1 MSRDKIVIK
10 GAREHNLKGVDLEIP
25 RDKLVVLTGVSGSG
39 KSSLAFDTLYA
50 EGQRRYVES
59 LSAYARQFL
68 GQMEK
73 PKVDY
78 IGGLSPAIAI
88 EQKSASK
95 NPRSTVGTVTEIYD
109 YLRLLFARVG
119 TAHCHQCGREVGSQS
134 AEQMVN
140 RVLKLPAGVRF
151 MVLAPLVAQR
161 KGEYKDVF
169 AEARAE
175 GFSRVRVDGQ
185 MFDLT
190 DEIKLNKKVKHTI
203 EVVVDR
209 LAVPEPPTTDH
220 RPPTT
225 EEPSSAVSRRSSMA
239 GKAQDGETSAWDSF
253 VTRLTDSIE
262 QALRVGEGMVLISIQ
277 PATDR
282 TGVQSTADRTG
293 VQVNAPTA
301 EPDEQ
306 SPKTKARS
314 TKSKRSASEADKA
327 DSPEPK
333 TEEWL
338 MSEENTCTHCGISF
352 PELSPQMFSFNAP
365 QGACPTCTGLGTR
378 LELDPALLVPNTS
391 LTLHDGAIPYWGELR
406 KKRDSWAYR
415 CLLSIGQHYGFD
427 LDTPWDEL
435 SDRARDVLIFGSGKE
450 RIRFVWNDNNTG
462 SRGEFMRPWEGLAK
476 EITRRLQQTGSDYT
490 REFYTS
496 FMSEQP
502 CPTCS
507 GARLR
512 PESLAVTV
520 GGLSIKRVCALNIA
534 ESHEW
539 ALTLSGD
546 HRPPTTDHRPPVSSN
561 GHGEPLPTATL
572 TPYQLE
578 IAGEILK
585 EIRERL
591 GFLLNVGLHYLA
603 MDRAAPTL
611 SGGEAQRIRLAS
623 QIGSGLVGVMYILDE
638 PSIGLHQRDNRKLL
652 NTLLKLRDLGNSVI
666 VVEHDLETMQAA
678 DWLIDFGPG
687 AGVKGGEVVAAGSPK
702 QVASNGSLTGA
713 YLAGRLEI
721 AIPAQRRVAT
731 VTAQQPLIVLKK
743 KRGRPSA
750 TASAEAPEVTPWL
763 EIAGATMN
771 NLRDVTARFP
781 LGTFVCVTGVSG
793 SGKSSLITE
802 TLYPALANRL
812 NKAQLKPGPFGA
824 LKGIEHLDKVIDI
837 DQQPIGRTPRSN
849 PATYVK
855 LFDIIRDL
863 FSKTPEAKLRGYEAG
878 RFSFNIKG
886 GRCEA
891 CEGNG
896 EKRID
901 MQFLADVWV
910 RCDVCKG
917 KRYNRETLQVKYK
930 GKSIAEV
937 LEMDVQTALDFFDK
951 VPRIRRILQTLH
963 DVGLDYIA
971 LGQPATTLSGGEAQ
985 RVKLAK
991 ELARVATGRTVY
1003 ILDEPTTGLHFADVQ
1018 RLLEVLHRLVDAGNT
1033 VLVIE
1038 HNLDVIK
1045 TADWVLDMGPEG
1057 GDGGGYVVAEG
1068 TPEQVALVPES
1079 HTGWFLRDIL
1089 GAKAEVEAEEEAEV
1103 VA

>member
-1 MSRDKIVIK
+1 MSKDKIVIK

-140 RVLKLPAGVRF
+140 RVLKLPARARF

-185 MFDLT
+185 MYDLSQ
-190 DEIKLNKKVKHTI
+190 EIKLNKKVKHTI

-209 LAVPEPPTTDH
+209 LVMPERGTRDLGLADSGASQA
-220 RPPTT
+220 
-225 EEPSSAVSRRSSMA
+225 PSPKPQAPR
-239 GKAQDGETSAWDSF
+239 GKAQEGEQSEWDGF

-262 QALRVGEGMVLISIQ
+262 QALRVGEGMVLVSIQ
-277 PATDR
+277 P
-282 TGVQSTADRTG
+282 TADRG
-293 VQVNAPTA
+293 PTTSEDGPEDA
-301 EPDEQ
+301 GR
-306 SPKTKARS
+306 RS
-314 TKSKRSASEADKA
+314 SAVGGQA
-327 DSPEPK
+327 
-333 TEEWL
+333 EEWL

-378 LELDPALLVPNTS
+378 LELDPQLLVPNPS
-391 LTLHDGAIPYWGELR
+391 LTIHDGAIPYWGEMR
-406 KKRDSWAYR
+406 KKKDSWAYR
-415 CLLSIGQHYGFD
+415 CLISIGQHYGFN
-427 LDTPWDEL
+427 LDTPWEQL
-435 SDRARDVLIFGSGKE
+435 SQRAREVIIYGSGKE
-450 RIRFVWNDNNTG
+450 RVRFTWNDSSSG

-476 EITRRLQQTGSDYT
+476 EINRRFQQTGSDYT
-490 REFYTS
+490 REYYAS

-502 CPTCS
+502 CPACS

-520 GGLSIKRVCALNIA
+520 GDLSIKQVCALNIS
-534 ESHEW
+534 ESYEW
-539 ALTLSGD
+539 ALALSGD
-546 HRPPTTDHRPPVSSN
+546 EGRTTKDERIASN
-561 GHGEPLPTATL
+561 GHGELSSSVLRPSSAPL

-591 GFLLNVGLHYLA
+591 GFLLNVGLHYLT
-603 MDRAAPTL
+603 MDRGAPTL

-652 NTLLKLRDLGNSVI
+652 NTLIKLRDLGNTVI

-687 AGVKGGEVVAAGSPK
+687 AGVKGGEVVSAGTPDH
-702 QVASNGSLTGA
+702 VALNGSLTGA
-713 YLAGRLEI
+713 YLSGRLEI
-721 AIPAQRRVAT
+721 AVPEQRRVASVADQV
-731 VTAQQPLIVLKK
+731 VTTIPRKQ
-743 KRGRPSA
+743 GRKAKAATRPAAAPSG
-750 TASAEAPEVTPWL
+750 PPWL
-763 EIAGATMN
+763 EIEGATMN
-771 NLRDVTARFP
+771 NLSDVTARFP

-812 NKAQLKPGPFGA
+812 NKAQLKPGPFRA
-824 LKGIEHLDKVIDI
+824 LKGLEHLDKVIDI

-855 LFDIIRDL
+855 LFDLIREL
-863 FSKTPEAKLRGYEAG
+863 FSKTPEAKLRGYEQG

-930 GKSIAEV
+930 GKSIADV
-937 LEMDVQTALDFFDK
+937 LEMDVQTALDFFDN

-1018 RLLEVLHRLVDAGNT
+1018 RLLQVLHRLVDAGNT
-1033 VLVIE
+1033 VIVIE

-1045 TADWVLDMGPEG
+1045 TADWVVDMGPEG
-1057 GDGGGYVVAEG
+1057 GDGGGVVVAEG
-1068 TPEQVALVPES
+1068 TPEQVVLVPGS
-1079 HTGWFLRDIL
+1079 HTGQFLRDIL
-1089 GAKAEVEAEEEAEV
+1089 MPEAAEIAA
-1103 VA
+1103 

>member
-1 MSRDKIVIK
+1 MSKDKIVIK

-73 PKVDY
+73 PKVDF

-109 YLRLLFARVG
+109 YLRLLYARVG
-119 TAHCHQCGREVGSQS
+119 TPHCHQCGREVGSQS

-140 RVLKLPAGVRF
+140 RVLQLPAGTRF
-151 MVLAPLVAQR
+151 MVLAPLVLQR

-169 AEARAE
+169 AEARAD
-175 GFSRVRVDGQ
+175 GFARVRVDGQ
-185 MFDLT
+185 IYDLSQ
-190 DEIKLNKKVKHTI
+190 EIKLNKKVKHTI

-209 LAVPEPPTTDH
+209 LVMPERPAGAHQPP
-220 RPPTT
+220 
-225 EEPSSAVSRRSSMA
+225 ANGVN
-239 GKAQDGETSAWDSF
+239 GTSATARPARVGRAAANEQSEWDAF

-262 QALRVGEGMVLISIQ
+262 QALRVGEGTVVISI
-277 PATDR
+277 PE
-282 TGVQSTADRTG
+282 GVQRAAAQRDG
-293 VQVNAPTA
+293 G
-301 EPDEQ
+301 EPDGGQ
-306 SPKTKARS
+306 DRRAP
-314 TKSKRSASEADKA
+314 SAG
-327 DSPEPK
+327 
-333 TEEWL
+333 EEWL

-352 PELSPQMFSFNAP
+352 PELAPQMFSFNNP
-365 QGACPTCTGLGTR
+365 QGACPECTGLGTR
-378 LELDPALLVPNTS
+378 LEVDPQLLVPNPS
-391 LTLHDGAIPYWGELR
+391 LTLHEGAIPYWGELR

-415 CLLSIGQHYGFD
+415 CLQAIAQHYEFD
-427 LDTPWDEL
+427 LDTPWDQL
-435 SDRARDVLIFGSGKE
+435 SERARHVIIYGSGKE
-450 RIRFVWNDNNTG
+450 RIRFTWSDENSG
-462 SRGEFMRPWEGLAK
+462 SRGEFMRPWEGLAH
-476 EITRRLQQTGSDYT
+476 EIRRRYHQTGSEMT
-490 REFYTS
+490 REFYQS

-502 CPTCS
+502 CPKCN

-520 GGLSIKRVCALNIA
+520 GGLSIREVCRMNIA
-534 ESHEW
+534 EAYDW
-539 ALTLSGD
+539 ALSLSGGNPGAEGRGAARENGAARNGTSPNGSEPEA
-546 HRPPTTDHRPPVSSN
+546 HRS
-561 GHGEPLPTATL
+561 PLTE
-572 TPYQLE
+572 YQLE
-578 IAGEILK
+578 IVADVLK

-591 GFLLNVGLHYLA
+591 GFLLNVGLHYLTLE
-603 MDRAAPTL
+603 RGAPTL

-652 NTLLKLRDLGNSVI
+652 DTLLKLRDLGNTVI

-678 DWLIDFGPG
+678 DYLIDFGPG
-687 AGVKGGEVVAAGSPK
+687 AGVKGGQLVAAGPPEA
-702 QVASNGSLTGA
+702 VAMVKESQTGA
-713 YLAGRLEI
+713 YLSGRLEI
-721 AIPAQRRVAT
+721 PVPKRRRISSTDGAENRST
-731 VTAQQPLIVLKK
+731 ESAEGTESRSTESTEGTESKEGSQKRR
-743 KRGRPSA
+743 RGRPPRVSA
-750 TASAEAPEVTPWL
+750 PAPAAARGAWL
-763 EIAGATMN
+763 ELEGATMN
-771 NLRDVTARFP
+771 NLRDVSIRLP

-812 NKAQLKPGPFGA
+812 NKAQLKPGPFRA
-824 LKGIEHLDKVIDI
+824 LRGLEHLDKVIDI

-855 LFDIIRDL
+855 LFDLIREL
-863 FSKTPEAKLRGYEAG
+863 FASSPEAKLRGYEAG
-878 RFSFNIKG
+878 RFSFNLKG

-930 GKSIAEV
+930 GKSIADV
-937 LEMDVQTALDFFDK
+937 LEMDVQTAMEFFDN

-1018 RLLEVLHRLVDAGNT
+1018 RLLQVLHRLVDSGNT
-1033 VLVIE
+1033 VIVIE

-1045 TADWVLDMGPEG
+1045 TADWIIDMGPEG
-1057 GDGGGYVVAEG
+1057 GDGGGRVVACG
-1068 TPEQVALVPES
+1068 TPEQVAEVEES
-1079 HTGWFLRDIL
+1079 YTGQFLREIL
-1089 GAKAEVEAEEEAEV
+1089 SG
-1103 VA
+1103 VAVR

>member
-1 MSRDKIVIK
+1 MSKDKIIIK
-10 GAREHNLKGVDLEIP
+10 GAREHNLKNVDIEIP

-119 TAHCHQCGREVGSQS
+119 TPHCHQCGREVGSQS

-140 RVLKLPAGVRF
+140 RVLTLPAGTRF
-151 MVLAPLVAQR
+151 MVLAPLVSQR

-169 AEARAE
+169 AEAKAE

-185 MFDLT
+185 MMELSQD
-190 DEIKLNKKVKHTI
+190 IKLNKKVKHTI

-209 LAVPEPPTTDH
+209 LAMPTRPTAEPGNSASN
-220 RPPTT
+220 RQL
-225 EEPSSAVSRRSSMA
+225 SS
-239 GKAQDGETSAWDSF
+239 GKAQASEPDDWSAF
-253 VTRLTDSIE
+253 ITRLTDSIE
-262 QALRVGEGMVLISIQ
+262 QALRVGEGMIVISIQ
-277 PATDR
+277 PTTDHR
-282 TGVQSTADRTG
+282 LSTTENDPGQENRQSSVVSG
-293 VQVNAPTA
+293 QP
-301 EPDEQ
+301 
-306 SPKTKARS
+306 
-314 TKSKRSASEADKA
+314 
-327 DSPEPK
+327 
-333 TEEWL
+333 EEWL

-365 QGACPTCTGLGTR
+365 QGACPSCSGLGTR
-378 LELDPALLVPNTS
+378 LELDPELLVPNPS
-391 LTLHDGAIPYWGELR
+391 LSLHEGAIPYWGELR
-406 KKRDSWAYR
+406 KKKDSWAYR
-415 CLLSIGQHYGFD
+415 CLLSISRQYGFE
-427 LDTPWDEL
+427 LDAPWETMPA
-435 SDRARDVLIFGSGKE
+435 RAREVVIYGSGKE
-450 RIRFVWNDNNTG
+450 KVRFSWNDTNG
-462 SRGEFMRPWEGLAK
+462 SHGEFLRPWEGLAS
-476 EITRRLQQTGSDYT
+476 EITRRYHQTDSDWT
-490 REFYTS
+490 REMYAS
-496 FMSEQP
+496 YMSEQP
-502 CPTCS
+502 CPACQ

-520 GGLSIKRVCALNIA
+520 GDLSIRTVCELNIK
-534 ESHEW
+534 ESFDW
-539 ALTLSGD
+539 ALALTGQAPEQAATNSANQPASNNGL
-546 HRPPTTDHRPPVSSN
+546 RTETN
-561 GHGEPLPTATL
+561 GHAPQLSVASRPSSVAL

-591 GFLLNVGLHYLA
+591 GFLLNVGLHYLTLQ
-603 MDRAAPTL
+603 RPAPTL

-652 NTLLKLRDLGNSVI
+652 NTLIKLRDLGNTVI
-666 VVEHDLETMQAA
+666 VVEHDLETMQEA

-687 AGVKGGEVVAAGSPK
+687 AGVKGGSVVAAGTPHHVA
-702 QVASNGSLTGA
+702 QVRESQTGA
-713 YLAGRLEI
+713 YLAGNLEI
-721 AIPAQRRVAT
+721 TIPAQRRTARIDGTEEANPARLPLSKKAQKAVAKGSK
-731 VTAQQPLIVLKK
+731 TARLP
-743 KRGRPSA
+743 
-750 TASAEAPEVTPWL
+750 AEPQWL
-763 EIAGATMN
+763 ALEGATMN
-771 NLRDVTARFP
+771 NLRDVSVRFP
-781 LGTFVCVTGVSG
+781 LGAFVCITGVSG

-802 TLYPALANRL
+802 TLYPSLANRL
-812 NKAQLKPGPFGA
+812 NKAQLKHGPYRA
-824 LKGIEHLDKVIDI
+824 LHGLEHLDKVIDI

-855 LFDIIRDL
+855 LFDLIRDL
-863 FSKTPEAKLRGYEAG
+863 FAKTNEAKLRGYEAG
-878 RFSFNIKG
+878 RFSFNLKG

-930 GKSIAEV
+930 GKNIADV
-937 LEMDVQTALDFFDK
+937 LEMDVQTALEFFDN
-951 VPRIRRILQTLH
+951 VPRIKRILKTLH

-1018 RLLEVLHRLVDAGNT
+1018 RLLQVLHRLVDAGNT
-1033 VLVIE
+1033 VVVIE

-1045 TADWVLDMGPEG
+1045 TADWVIDMGPEG
-1057 GDGGGYVVAEG
+1057 GDGGGQVVGVG
-1068 TPEQVALVPES
+1068 TPEDVAQVLGS
-1079 HTGWFLRDIL
+1079 HTGEFLREIL
-1089 GAKAEVEAEEEAEV
+1089 TPAHAEVGAYAG
-1103 VA
+1103 

>member
-1 MSRDKIVIK
+1 
-10 GAREHNLKGVDLEIP
+10 
-25 RDKLVVLTGVSGSG
+25 
-39 KSSLAFDTLYA
+39 
-50 EGQRRYVES
+50 
-59 LSAYARQFL
+59 
-68 GQMEK
+68 
-73 PKVDY
+73 
-78 IGGLSPAIAI
+78 
-88 EQKSASK
+88 
-95 NPRSTVGTVTEIYD
+95 
-109 YLRLLFARVG
+109 
-119 TAHCHQCGREVGSQS
+119 
-134 AEQMVN
+134 
-140 RVLKLPAGVRF
+140 
-151 MVLAPLVAQR
+151 
-161 KGEYKDVF
+161 
-169 AEARAE
+169 
-175 GFSRVRVDGQ
+175 
-185 MFDLT
+185 
-190 DEIKLNKKVKHTI
+190 
-203 EVVVDR
+203 
-209 LAVPEPPTTDH
+209 
-220 RPPTT
+220 
-225 EEPSSAVSRRSSMA
+225 
-239 GKAQDGETSAWDSF
+239 
-253 VTRLTDSIE
+253 
-262 QALRVGEGMVLISIQ
+262 
-277 PATDR
+277 
-282 TGVQSTADRTG
+282 
-293 VQVNAPTA
+293 
-301 EPDEQ
+301 
-306 SPKTKARS
+306 
-314 TKSKRSASEADKA
+314 
-327 DSPEPK
+327 
-333 TEEWL
+333 
-338 MSEENTCTHCGISF
+338 
-352 PELSPQMFSFNAP
+352 
-365 QGACPTCTGLGTR
+365 
-378 LELDPALLVPNTS
+378 
-391 LTLHDGAIPYWGELR
+391 
-406 KKRDSWAYR
+406 
-415 CLLSIGQHYGFD
+415 
-427 LDTPWDEL
+427 
-435 SDRARDVLIFGSGKE
+435 
-450 RIRFVWNDNNTG
+450 
-462 SRGEFMRPWEGLAK
+462 
-476 EITRRLQQTGSDYT
+476 
-490 REFYTS
+490 
-496 FMSEQP
+496 
-502 CPTCS
+502 
-507 GARLR
+507 
-512 PESLAVTV
+512 
-520 GGLSIKRVCALNIA
+520 
-534 ESHEW
+534 
-539 ALTLSGD
+539 
-546 HRPPTTDHRPPVSSN
+546 
-561 GHGEPLPTATL
+561 
-572 TPYQLE
+572 
-578 IAGEILK
+578 
-585 EIRERL
+585 
-591 GFLLNVGLHYLA
+591 
-603 MDRAAPTL
+603 
-611 SGGEAQRIRLAS
+611 
-623 QIGSGLVGVMYILDE
+623 MYILDE